1 MFMDGMDLDKLIVGK
16 IYKFFQFAESYGP
29 DIEVYE
35 IAPDR
40 MIGDERKKIEDL
52 NLYGGYISR
61 DKNNVYHVWNAEN
74 LGLIIEVPLMEE
86 YIKRS
91 DLVMG
96 IE

>member
-1 MFMDGMDLDKLIVGK
+1 MVMDGMDLDKLSAGK
-16 IYKFFQFAESYGP
+16 IYKFFQFTYPYGP

-35 IAPDR
+35 IAPNS

-52 NLYGGYISR
+52 GLYGGYISR

-74 LGLIIEVPLMEE
+74 LGLKMEIPLMEE

-91 DLVMG
+91 DLVMR